1 MVAGFRW
8 WLATTVV
15 ALESPRPFDEG
26 SAVVALGPVGTTET
40 GLSQIMAT
48 NPLKNH
54 CVLLWSRLRGKP

>member
-1 MVAGFRW
+1 MGAGFVW

-15 ALESPRPFDEG
+15 ASESPRPFDEG

-54 CVLLWSRLRGKP
+54 CELL